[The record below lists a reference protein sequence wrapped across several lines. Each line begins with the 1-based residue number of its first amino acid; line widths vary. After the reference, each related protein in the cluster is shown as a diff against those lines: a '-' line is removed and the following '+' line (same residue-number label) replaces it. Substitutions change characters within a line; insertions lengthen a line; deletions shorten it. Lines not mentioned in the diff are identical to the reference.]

1 MRKVI
6 LEGDERTVE
15 RIINENRVRVGRGLV
30 KFSPAEDA
38 ATDEKADEPDAQVD
52 DTKKMEAE
60 DTKEVAAKDSK
71 EVPAEDGKEEPA
83 IEEKKPKSKK

>member
-38 ATDEKADEPDAQVD
+38 ATDEKAEEP
-52 DTKKMEAE
+52 EG
-60 DTKEVAAKDSK
+60 DSK
-71 EVPAEDGKEEPA
+71 EVPAEEPKGEPA
-83 IEEKKPKSKK
+83 IVDDKKPKTKK